1 MEVCFCAQYH
11 AARVTFDYGTFLR
24 LLYSSHSPLPA
35 FNDDLSAFGSSMA
48 VGHPV
53 TVPVAGSGSRR

>member
-1 MEVCFCAQYH
+1 M
-11 AARVTFDYGTFLR
+11 TFDYGTFLR